1 MGQPRCRMPVTASNF
16 AILLRSGKNTA
27 HRYAVALAELGI
39 KAVVPQTE
47 NLLDTPEVASLY
59 FRLSERQKNFPLYR
73 FISGPV
79 PMRINQR
86 DLVSCPRFRK
96 TCQTEKNSDH
106 TIFKKFSGD
115 RLIFPSAG

>member
-1 MGQPRCRMPVTASNF
+1 MGQPRCRMPVTASDF

-59 FRLSERQKNFPLYR
+59 CIFLSSPIQ
-73 FISGPV
+73 S
-79 PMRINQR
+79 
-86 DLVSCPRFRK
+86 
-96 TCQTEKNSDH
+96 TW
-106 TIFKKFSGD
+106 
-115 RLIFPSAG
+115 

>member
-59 FRLSERQKNFPLYR
+59 FRLSERQKKFSSLSLYFRPGSHENQSEGSGELSSFPE
-73 FISGPV
+73 
-79 PMRINQR
+79 
-86 DLVSCPRFRK
+86 DLP
-96 TCQTEKNSDH
+96 DG
-106 TIFKKFSGD
+106 KKF
-115 RLIFPSAG
+115 